1 INAMPESELL
11 AAVLELR
18 STSIL
23 VTAFIIL
30 FAAPIAWSM
39 ARLVTRPLRALV
51 FEAEA
56 IRRFEFKNPI
66 EVKSLVLEVHE
77 LGTTMADMK
86 RTIHRFLDISRAV
99 ALEDNF
105 DRLLPMLLKET
116 LSAANADA
124 GVLYLVDGE
133 QLIPVAAM
141 RGNDTFEERL
151 ASISTA
157 AAGPLFSQA
166 VQTGTSCSAE
176 LGATDIEIGGLGGL
190 FANGAIKHGLAVP
203 LLNRR
208 QQLVGAMLLLRRTPI
223 DSAQISFIKALTGSA
238 ATSLETRELIKA
250 QKELF
255 EALIHLIASAI
266 DAKSHYTA
274 GHCERVPEIAKLLA
288 RAACDDMSGVF
299 KDFKLDDAEWESL
312 HVAAWLHD
320 CGKITTPEYVV
331 DKATKLET
339 IYDRIHEIRM
349 RFEVLKRD
357 AEIASLKA
365 VANGADEER
374 ARALL
379 VGELTQLD
387 DDYRF
392 VALCNEGG
400 EFMAPDKVEHLRQIA
415 NRTWLRTLD
424 DRLGLSHE
432 ERERKSYAQ
441 PSVLPAIEKLLA
453 DKPEHIIERRAQ
465 DRLIDNGKWGF
476 RMETPPNLY
485 NRGELYNLSISRGT
499 LAEEERYKI
508 NEHIM
513 QTLIMLSKLP
523 FPKHLRQVPEIAGG
537 HHEKMNGTGYP
548 KRLTKDEMSVLAR
561 IMAIADIFEAL
572 TAVDRPYKK
581 GKTLSETIKIMSFMA
596 KDAHIDADL
605 FALFLRSGAYLDYA
619 EKYMQK
625 EQIDTVDVERHLSI

>member
-1 INAMPESELL
+1 M
-11 AAVLELR
+11 
-18 STSIL
+18 
-23 VTAFIIL
+23 
-30 FAAPIAWSM
+30 
-39 ARLVTRPLRALV
+39 
-51 FEAEA
+51 
-56 IRRFEFKNPI
+56 
-66 EVKSLVLEVHE
+66 
-77 LGTTMADMK
+77 
-86 RTIHRFLDISRAV
+86 
-99 ALEDNF
+99 
-105 DRLLPMLLKET
+105 
-116 LSAANADA
+116 
-124 GVLYLVDGE
+124 
-133 QLIPVAAM
+133 
-141 RGNDTFEERL
+141 
-151 ASISTA
+151 
-157 AAGPLFSQA
+157 FSQA

-400 EFMAPDKVEHLRQIA
+400 EFMAPDKVERLRQIA

-548 KRLTKDEMSVLAR
+548 KRLMKDEMSVLAR

-581 GKTLSETIKIMSFMA
+581 GKTLSETIGIMSFMA

-605 FALFLRSGAYLDYA
+605 FALFLRSGAYRDYA
-619 EKYMQK
+619 ERYMQK